1 MSTRSLQLAPGAAR
15 GERLARGPDRSR
27 GVLGDALVRWW
38 LVSIALAVASALL
51 LPTVPSYDPFSWI
64 VWGRE
69 VTDPHLSFF
78 VGDGPSWK
86 PLPFAF
92 TTVYSL
98 FGSLSPTL
106 WVITARAGGIAGLI
120 GMWRL
125 AALCCRRASL
135 PAWSG
140 WVAGAAACAGIVLTA
155 PASGLAYYFFRGTS
169 EPLLIGVWV
178 WAIERFIQRRHWQA
192 YMLVALEGLMRPES
206 WAFLVL
212 YAAWLWWKV
221 PGMRAWVLVG
231 LAAQPFGWFVPPWI
245 STGHAFLA
253 ANHAHDYNGQLGSDP
268 LKTVLLRGE
277 DIQPLPSLGFAIVA
291 MGFGIW
297 GARRWPRSPRAL
309 AASVATDRT
318 ETPLVLGLAGATIL
332 WWAAVV
338 AETMDGYPG
347 LQRFY
352 LPGAATMCILS
363 GYGLARTAT
372 LAGELAARLAR
383 AIRGRRPATA
393 DGGRLRL
400 GVALAVI
407 AAVAVLSVHFVSAR
421 WAYAKAQEP
430 IAHTAVGRIAQ
441 LGEAVKLLGG
451 KAAIL
456 PCKSSEVTINH
467 SLQTAL
473 AWKLGTTLER
483 VQTVL
488 TVPGIA
494 FVGPHD
500 SIDGIAPP
508 IAFRYR
514 AVLIRRVGAWQIY
527 RVYRAGPHPGGRCV
541 GR

>member
-1 MSTRSLQLAPGAAR
+1 MSAHSAQLQRSTAR
-15 GERLARGPDRSR
+15 AGDPARGPGGAR
-27 GVLGDALVRWW
+27 GLLDDALVRWW
-38 LVSIALAVASALL
+38 LVSVALAVASAIL

-125 AALCCRRASL
+125 AALCCRRGGL

-140 WVAGAAACAGIVLTA
+140 WVAGAAACAGIILTA
-155 PASGLAYYFFRGTS
+155 PDSGVAYYFFRGTS
-169 EPLLIGVWV
+169 EPLVIGVWV
-178 WAIERFIQRRHWQA
+178 WAIERFIQRHHWQA

-206 WAFLVL
+206 WIFLVI
-212 YAAWLWWKV
+212 YGAWLLWRI
-221 PGMRAWVLVG
+221 PGMRIWVLVG

-253 ANHAHDYNGQLGSDP
+253 ANHAHDYNGQLGADP

-277 DIQPLPSLGFAIVA
+277 DIQPLPSLVFALVA
-291 MGFGIW
+291 MVFGLW
-297 GARRWPRSPRAL
+297 DARRWPRSPRAL
-309 AASVATDRT
+309 AARIASEQS
-318 ETPLVLGLAGATIL
+318 ETGLVLGLAAATIL
-332 WWAAVV
+332 WWVAVV

-347 LQRFY
+347 LMRFY
-352 LPGAATMCILS
+352 LPAAATMCILS

-372 LAGELAARLAR
+372 LAGTLSARLLRSAR
-383 AIRGRRPATA
+383 GMRHPSPG
-393 DGGRLRL
+393 GGRLSA
-400 GVALAVI
+400 GTGLAVI
-407 AAVAVLSVHFVSAR
+407 AAVVALSVHFVSAR
-421 WAYAKAQEP
+421 WAYARAQEP

-441 LGEAVKLLGG
+441 LGEAVRLLGG

-483 VQTVL
+483 VETVL

-508 IAFRYR
+508 IAFKFR
-514 AVLIRRVGAWQIY
+514 AVLIRRVGAWQIF
-527 RVYRAGPHPGGRCV
+527 RVYRAGPHPGARCV